1 MFYGILTND
10 ASLCDDFNITSS
22 ESRTWGEIASYY
34 HDIFGLNYEW
44 VDEVSYQRFR
54 DPSFDPEKSLGA
66 IWQLRYARMFNRV
79 YDNSKILKLTGLKQ
93 ENFLTLYQGLSH
105 EKETILAD

>member
-1 MFYGILTND
+1 
-10 ASLCDDFNITSS
+10 
-22 ESRTWGEIASYY
+22 
-34 HDIFGLNYEW
+34 
-44 VDEVSYQRFR
+44 
-54 DPSFDPEKSLGA
+54 
-66 IWQLRYARMFNRV
+66 MFNRV